1 MVIVKNGRI
10 FFRMK
15 KIVLILLLCS
25 TALFARKIVVK
36 MGTLAP
42 EGTDWHGMLIEM
54 GQQWKSATKG
64 KVQLRIYPGGVL
76 GDERDMVRKMR
87 IGQIQAAGMTAE
99 GLTEIV
105 TDFSCYFVPLV
116 YQDSDDVNKVTE
128 ALLPGL
134 EKQLEENGFK
144 LLYLSDLTYAY
155 WFSTSPIKIPSDLK
169 NKKFFTWAGDFK
181 WEQVYKKA
189 GYNPVPLASTDILSA
204 LQTGLISTIPQPPIY
219 ALAQQSFGIA
229 DHMLDLKWGVLM
241 AGIVVDLKTWN
252 RIPNKYHED
261 LLSIAK
267 AIQAKY
273 ADSNSNA
280 DRKAMDAMKQYG
292 LKIHTPSESEKALW
306 FQEVERVSFY
316 LRGKVIPETIFD
328 TVIKLT
334 QD

>member
-1 MVIVKNGRI
+1 MKRI
-10 FFRMK
+10 
-15 KIVLILLLCS
+15 IIILLLFS
-25 TALFARKIVVK
+25 SVIFARKIVVK

-99 GLTEIV
+99 GLSEIV
-105 TDFSCYFVPLV
+105 SDFSCYFVPLV
-116 YQDSDDVNKVTE
+116 YQDSEDVNKVTE
-128 ALLPGL
+128 ALLPEL
-134 EKQLEENGFK
+134 EQKLEDNGFK
-144 LLYLSDLTYAY
+144 LLYLSELTYAY
-155 WFSTSPIKIPSDLK
+155 WFSTSPIKVPSDLK

-189 GYNPVPLASTDILSA
+189 GYNPVPLATTDILSA

-241 AGIVVDLKTWN
+241 AGIVVDMKTWK
-252 RIPNKYHED
+252 RIPDKYHED
-261 LLSIAK
+261 LLSIARE
-267 AIQAKY
+267 IQAKY
-273 ADSNSNA
+273 ADSNSDA
-280 DRKAMDAMKQYG
+280 DLKALDAMKQYG
-292 LKIHTPSESEKALW
+292 LKVHSPSEDERALW
-306 FQEVERVSFY
+306 FQEVERVSYY
-316 LRGKVIPETIFD
+316 LRGKVIPETIYD

>member
-1 MVIVKNGRI
+1 MKRI
-10 FFRMK
+10 F
-15 KIVLILLLCS
+15 LILFLCTS
-25 TALFARKIVVK
+25 VLFARKIVVK

-99 GLTEIV
+99 GLSEIV
-105 TDFSCYFVPLV
+105 SDFSCYFVPLV
-116 YQDSDDVNKVTE
+116 YQNPEDVNKVTE

-134 EKQLEENGFK
+134 EQKLEDNGFK
-144 LLYLSDLTYAY
+144 LLYLSELTYAY
-155 WFSTSPIKIPSDLK
+155 WFSTSPIKVPSDLK

-189 GYNPVPLASTDILSA
+189 GYNPVPLATTDILSA

-241 AGIVVDLKTWN
+241 AGIVVDMKTWK
-252 RIPNKYHED
+252 RIPNKHHED
-261 LLSIAK
+261 LLSIART
-267 AIQAKY
+267 IQAKY
-273 ADSNSNA
+273 ADSNSDA
-280 DRKAMDAMKQYG
+280 DIKALEAMKQYG
-292 LKIHTPSESEKALW
+292 LKVHTPSEDERDLW
-306 FQEVERVSFY
+306 FQEVERVSYY
-316 LRGKVIPETIFD
+316 LRGKVIPETIYD

-334 QD
+334 KD

>member
-1 MVIVKNGRI
+1 
-10 FFRMK
+10 MK
-15 KIVLILLLCS
+15 RFIIILLLFS
-25 TALFARKIVVK
+25 SVIFARKIVVK

-99 GLTEIV
+99 GLSEIV
-105 TDFSCYFVPLV
+105 SDFSCYFVPLV
-116 YQDSDDVNKVTE
+116 YQDSEDVKKVTE
-128 ALLPGL
+128 ALLPEL
-134 EKQLEENGFK
+134 EQKLEDNGFK
-144 LLYLSDLTYAY
+144 LLYLSELTYAY
-155 WFSTSPIKIPSDLK
+155 WFSTSPIKVPSDLK

-189 GYNPVPLASTDILSA
+189 GYNPVPLATTDILSA

-241 AGIVVDLKTWN
+241 AGIVVDIKTWK
-252 RIPNKYHED
+252 RIPDKYHED
-261 LLSIAK
+261 LLSIARE
-267 AIQAKY
+267 IQAKY
-273 ADSNSNA
+273 ADSNSDA
-280 DRKAMDAMKQYG
+280 DLKALDAMKQYG
-292 LKIHTPSESEKALW
+292 LKIHSPSEDERALW
-306 FQEVERVSFY
+306 FQEVERVSYY
-316 LRGKVIPETIFD
+316 LRGKVIPETIYD

>member
-1 MVIVKNGRI
+1 MKRI
-10 FFRMK
+10 
-15 KIVLILLLCS
+15 IIILLLFCS
-25 TALFARKIVVK
+25 VIFARKIVVK

-99 GLTEIV
+99 GLSEIV
-105 TDFSCYFVPLV
+105 SDFSCYFVPLV
-116 YQDSDDVNKVTE
+116 YQDSEDVNKVTE
-128 ALLPGL
+128 ALLPEL
-134 EKQLEENGFK
+134 EQKLEDNGFK
-144 LLYLSDLTYAY
+144 LLYLSELTYAY
-155 WFSTSPIKIPSDLK
+155 WFSTSPIKVPSDLK

-189 GYNPVPLASTDILSA
+189 GYNPVPLATTDILSA

-241 AGIVVDLKTWN
+241 AGIVVDMKTWK
-252 RIPNKYHED
+252 RIPDKYHED

-273 ADSNSNA
+273 ADSNSDA
-280 DRKAMDAMKQYG
+280 DVKALDVMKQYG
-292 LKIHTPSESEKALW
+292 LKVHSPSEDERALW
-306 FQEVERVSFY
+306 FQEVERVSYY
-316 LRGKVIPETIFD
+316 LRGKVIPETIYD

>member
-1 MVIVKNGRI
+1 
-10 FFRMK
+10 MK
-15 KIVLILLLCS
+15 RFIIILLLFS
-25 TALFARKIVVK
+25 SVIFARKIVVK

-99 GLTEIV
+99 GLSEIV
-105 TDFSCYFVPLV
+105 SDFSCYFVPLV
-116 YQDSDDVNKVTE
+116 YQDSEDVNKVTE
-128 ALLPGL
+128 ALLPEL
-134 EKQLEENGFK
+134 EQKLEDNGFK
-144 LLYLSDLTYAY
+144 LLYLSELTYAY
-155 WFSTSPIKIPSDLK
+155 WFSTSPIKVPSDLK

-189 GYNPVPLASTDILSA
+189 GYNPVPLATTDILSA

-241 AGIVVDLKTWN
+241 AGIVVDIKTWK
-252 RIPNKYHED
+252 RIPDKYHED
-261 LLSIAK
+261 LLSIARE
-267 AIQAKY
+267 IQAKY
-273 ADSNSNA
+273 ADSNSDA
-280 DRKAMDAMKQYG
+280 DLKALDAMKQYG
-292 LKIHTPSESEKALW
+292 LKVHSPSEDERALW
-306 FQEVERVSFY
+306 FQEVERVSYY
-316 LRGKVIPETIFD
+316 LRGKVIPETIYD

>member
-1 MVIVKNGRI
+1 
-10 FFRMK
+10 MK
-15 KIVLILLLCS
+15 RFIIILLLFS
-25 TALFARKIVVK
+25 SVIFARKIVVK

-99 GLTEIV
+99 GLSEIV
-105 TDFSCYFVPLV
+105 SDFSCYFVPLV
-116 YQDSDDVNKVTE
+116 YQDSEDVKKVTE
-128 ALLPGL
+128 ALLPEL
-134 EKQLEENGFK
+134 EQKLEDNGFK
-144 LLYLSDLTYAY
+144 LLYLSELTYAY
-155 WFSTSPIKIPSDLK
+155 WFSTSPIKVPSDLR

-189 GYNPVPLASTDILSA
+189 GYNPVPLATTDILSA

-241 AGIVVDLKTWN
+241 AGIVVDIKTWK
-252 RIPNKYHED
+252 RIPDKYHED
-261 LLSIAK
+261 LLSIARE
-267 AIQAKY
+267 IQAKY
-273 ADSNSNA
+273 ADSNSDA
-280 DRKAMDAMKQYG
+280 DLKALGAMKQYG
-292 LKIHTPSESEKALW
+292 LKVHSPSEDERALW
-306 FQEVERVSFY
+306 FQEVERVSYY
-316 LRGKVIPETIFD
+316 LRGKVIPETIYD

>member
-1 MVIVKNGRI
+1 
-10 FFRMK
+10 MK
-15 KIVLILLLCS
+15 RFIIILLLFS
-25 TALFARKIVVK
+25 SVIFARKIVVK

-99 GLTEIV
+99 GLSEIV
-105 TDFSCYFVPLV
+105 SDFSCYFVPLV
-116 YQDSDDVNKVTE
+116 YQDSEDVNKVTE
-128 ALLPGL
+128 ALLPEL
-134 EKQLEENGFK
+134 EQKLEDNGFK
-144 LLYLSDLTYAY
+144 LLYLSELTYAY
-155 WFSTSPIKIPSDLK
+155 WFSTSPIKVPSDLR

-189 GYNPVPLASTDILSA
+189 GYNPVPLATTDILSA

-241 AGIVVDLKTWN
+241 AGIVVDMKTWK
-252 RIPNKYHED
+252 RIPDKYHED

-273 ADSNSNA
+273 ADSNSDA
-280 DRKAMDAMKQYG
+280 DVKALDAMKQYG
-292 LKIHTPSESEKALW
+292 LKVHSPSEDERALW
-306 FQEVERVSFY
+306 FQEVERVSYY
-316 LRGKVIPETIFD
+316 LRGKVIPETIYD

>member
-1 MVIVKNGRI
+1 MKRI
-10 FFRMK
+10 
-15 KIVLILLLCS
+15 IIILLLFS
-25 TALFARKIVVK
+25 SVIFARKIVVK

-99 GLTEIV
+99 GLSEIV
-105 TDFSCYFVPLV
+105 SDFSCYFVPLV
-116 YQDSDDVNKVTE
+116 YQDSEDVKKVTE
-128 ALLPGL
+128 ALLPEL
-134 EKQLEENGFK
+134 EQKLEDNGFK
-144 LLYLSDLTYAY
+144 LLYLSELTYDY
-155 WFSTSPIKIPSDLK
+155 WFSTSPIKVPSDLK

-189 GYNPVPLASTDILSA
+189 GYNPVPLATTDILSA

-241 AGIVVDLKTWN
+241 AGIVVDMKTWK
-252 RIPNKYHED
+252 RIPDKYHED

-273 ADSNSNA
+273 ADSNSDA
-280 DRKAMDAMKQYG
+280 DVKALDAMKQYG
-292 LKIHTPSESEKALW
+292 LKVHSPSEDERALW
-306 FQEVERVSFY
+306 FQEVERVSYY
-316 LRGKVIPETIFD
+316 LRGKVIPETIYD

>member
-1 MVIVKNGRI
+1 MKRI
-10 FFRMK
+10 
-15 KIVLILLLCS
+15 IIILLLFS
-25 TALFARKIVVK
+25 SVIFARKIVVK

-99 GLTEIV
+99 GLSEIV
-105 TDFSCYFVPLV
+105 SDFSCYFVPLV
-116 YQDSDDVNKVTE
+116 YQDSEDVNKVTE
-128 ALLPGL
+128 ALLPEL
-134 EKQLEENGFK
+134 EQKLEDNGFK
-144 LLYLSDLTYAY
+144 LLYLSELTYAY
-155 WFSTSPIKIPSDLK
+155 WFSTSPIKVPSDLK

-189 GYNPVPLASTDILSA
+189 GYNPVPLATTDILSA

-241 AGIVVDLKTWN
+241 AGIVVDMKTWK
-252 RIPNKYHED
+252 RIPDKYHQD

-273 ADSNSNA
+273 ADSNSDA
-280 DRKAMDAMKQYG
+280 DVKALDVMKQYG
-292 LKIHTPSESEKALW
+292 LKVHSPSEDERALW
-306 FQEVERVSFY
+306 FQEVERVSYY
-316 LRGKVIPETIFD
+316 LRGKVIPETIYD

>member
-1 MVIVKNGRI
+1 MKRI
-10 FFRMK
+10 
-15 KIVLILLLCS
+15 IIILLLFS
-25 TALFARKIVVK
+25 SVIFARKIVVK

-99 GLTEIV
+99 GLSEIV
-105 TDFSCYFVPLV
+105 SDFSCYFVPLV
-116 YQDSDDVNKVTE
+116 YQDSEDVNKVTE
-128 ALLPGL
+128 ALLPEL
-134 EKQLEENGFK
+134 EQKLEDNGFK
-144 LLYLSDLTYAY
+144 LLYLSELTYAY
-155 WFSTSPIKIPSDLK
+155 WFSTSPIKVPSDLK

-189 GYNPVPLASTDILSA
+189 GYNPVPLATTDILSA

-241 AGIVVDLKTWN
+241 AGIVVDMKTWK
-252 RIPNKYHED
+252 RIPDKYHED

-273 ADSNSNA
+273 ADSNSDA
-280 DRKAMDAMKQYG
+280 DVKALDAIKQYG
-292 LKIHTPSESEKALW
+292 LNVHSPSEDERALL
-306 FQEVERVSFY
+306 FQEVERVSYY
-316 LRGKVIPETIFD
+316 LRGKVIPETIYD

>member
-1 MVIVKNGRI
+1 MKRI
-10 FFRMK
+10 
-15 KIVLILLLCS
+15 IIILLLFS
-25 TALFARKIVVK
+25 SVIFARKIVVK

-99 GLTEIV
+99 GLSEIV
-105 TDFSCYFVPLV
+105 SDFSCYFVPLV
-116 YQDSDDVNKVTE
+116 YQDSEDVNKVTE
-128 ALLPGL
+128 ALLPEL
-134 EKQLEENGFK
+134 EQKLEDNGFK
-144 LLYLSDLTYAY
+144 LLYLSELTYAY
-155 WFSTSPIKIPSDLK
+155 WFSTSPIKVPSDLK

-189 GYNPVPLASTDILSA
+189 GYSPVPLATTDILSA

-241 AGIVVDLKTWN
+241 AGIVVDMKTWK
-252 RIPNKYHED
+252 RIPDKYHED

-273 ADSNSNA
+273 ADSNSDA
-280 DRKAMDAMKQYG
+280 DVKALDAMKQYG
-292 LKIHTPSESEKALW
+292 LKVHSPSEDERALW
-306 FQEVERVSFY
+306 FQEVERVSYY
-316 LRGKVIPETIFD
+316 LRGKVIPETIYD

>member
-1 MVIVKNGRI
+1 
-10 FFRMK
+10 MK
-15 KIVLILLLCS
+15 RFIIILLLFS
-25 TALFARKIVVK
+25 SVIFARKIVVK

-64 KVQLRIYPGGVL
+64 KVQLRVYPGGVL

-99 GLTEIV
+99 GLSEIV
-105 TDFSCYFVPLV
+105 SDFSCYFVPLV
-116 YQDSDDVNKVTE
+116 YQDSEDVKRVTE
-128 ALLPGL
+128 ALLPKL
-134 EKQLEENGFK
+134 EQKLEDNGFK
-144 LLYLSDLTYAY
+144 LLYLSELTYAY
-155 WFSTSPIKIPSDLK
+155 WFSTSPLKVPSDLK

-189 GYNPVPLASTDILSA
+189 GYNPVPLATTDILSA

-241 AGIVVDLKTWN
+241 AGIVVDIKTWK

-267 AIQAKY
+267 EIQAKY
-273 ADSNSNA
+273 ADSNSDA
-280 DRKAMDAMKQYG
+280 DLKALDAMKQYG
-292 LKIHTPSESEKALW
+292 LKVHSPSEDERALW
-306 FQEVERVSFY
+306 FQEVERVSYY
-316 LRGKVIPETIFD
+316 LRGKVIPETIYD